1 MNIYESLNAIMRDL
15 PAIPKNRR
23 LEINGRLQYNFRG
36 VDDIYSALQPLLIKH
51 KVFSVPR
58 ATITNIERVE
68 TKNGYTNRVI
78 MSVEYYFYAEDGSHI
93 YCLAIGEGMD
103 TGDKASNKAMSAA
116 HKYALLQLFCIPT
129 EEPKDSENEHHEVEK
144 KSTVRSQAPSASSTT
159 PPSRSSNTTTENEIQ
174 EPGDY
179 VITFGK
185 HKDKTVKE
193 LVDAIGMFQV
203 ASYVGWLEK
212 DASVKKKPLGQ
223 SAQDFKE
230 AFDAFVG
237 TSELDRALSPPVR
250 DKSVH
255 DQLERLKNQF
265 PGVPGAPMPKAYKDS
280 DDEIP
285 WPENE

>member
-1 MNIYESLNAIMRDL
+1 MSREFKTPKGTILPLMDIKGKPYLSIQHRIVWFREEHPDWTIRAYFITHLCSKDETFFQCEISNVEGRVLATGHKREDKAGFADHYE
-15 PAIPKNRR
+15 K
-23 LEINGRLQYNFRG
+23 
-36 VDDIYSALQPLLIKH
+36 
-51 KVFSVPR
+51 
-58 ATITNIERVE
+58 
-68 TKNGYTNRVI
+68 
-78 MSVEYYFYAEDGSHI
+78 AESG
-93 YCLAIGEGMD
+93 AIGRALGFLGYGTAFALDLEEGQRLAD
-103 TGDKASNKAMSAA
+103 APA
-116 HKYALLQLFCIPT
+116 
-129 EEPKDSENEHHEVEK
+129 NETEK
-144 KSTVRSQAPSASSTT
+144 KSQIIKPVQSQEIRGEKSSRESTASDPKIDSM
-159 PPSRSSNTTTENEIQ
+159 NHVNQ